1 MKFEIMVK
9 SHRPQSSVM
18 LYKIPNELIITIL
31 HFDVD
36 YFLCQLIVTVLK
48 NWTLNSG
55 LPLES
60 RNQESREKVENSAK
74 STKNQKSRLFLIFF

>member
-36 YFLCQLIVTVLK
+36 
-48 NWTLNSG
+48 WTLKFRFATRVEKSRKSG
-55 LPLES
+55 K
-60 RNQESREKVENSAK
+60 SREFGKIHK
-74 STKNQKSRLFLIFF
+74 KSRKVGYF